1 MDTCHR
7 HPNTPPPPSTTEHT
21 LFSLLCLDGQ
31 SELNKL
37 RSAFLGHA
45 SLLDIY
51 MFPCSMRIVIFFL
64 FSIHMQGLVI
74 KLSHLTPECEIQFKV
89 CHTKILM
96 ETFFSFFWTGGV
108 ICMHEWFQF
117 LVCDL
122 IWKTQRSS
130 SDLHLTGF
138 QR

>member
-1 MDTCHR
+1 MGHTTTQYR
-7 HPNTPPPPSTTEHT
+7 YVVVPFPFKTGRTPVIGIPTPTPPPPSTTEHT
-21 LFSLLCLDGQ
+21 LFSLLCLDGK

-89 CHTKILM
+89 CHTKILI
-96 ETFFSFFWTGGV
+96 ETCCWFFLGG
-108 ICMHEWFQF
+108 E
-117 LVCDL
+117 
-122 IWKTQRSS
+122 
-130 SDLHLTGF
+130 
-138 QR
+138 